1 MRRGF
6 ESGAVA
12 AAVVLAAC
20 AAAGCGAPPA
30 RPAEGPVADDVRAAL
45 DSGRASF
52 RHGEW
57 DALLAGGTREGLVD
71 YRFFQ
76 RRRAELEGYLDRLA
90 RAELAELAP
99 RHLEALLINAYNA
112 LTIRVILE
120 HPAVSSIR
128 QIDGVWTR
136 LTHPV
141 GGHDLTLDQIEHNLL
156 RPFFR
161 DPRVHFVLNCASRS
175 CAPLPPYAFTGDEL
189 EQQLEERTEAF
200 LSDPAH
206 VRVQDGTL
214 LLSRYFD
221 WYGEDFVSA
230 EWEPRAP
237 TIPEF
242 VAPYARDD
250 VAAFIRA
257 HENPPIRFLD
267 YDWSLNAAVPP
278 DPPAR
283 ASGASQGQPPPAAE
297 VGEEESVGAASV
309 DAEPPSGSGL
319 VAGLRRWV
327 AGFGAA
333 APLVYGVAYAV
344 AVVLLVPGSALT
356 IGAGVAFGLGTG
368 LAVVAVAATTG
379 AAAAFLLARHL
390 LRRRVAR
397 WLRGRPKLTAVDRA
411 VEREGWKVVALTRLS
426 PAFPFNVQNYFYGL
440 TGVGF
445 VSYLLASAL
454 AMLPGTLLYVYIGS
468 AGAELVSAATG
479 AADLGRTL
487 LQVAGL
493 LATVAVVV
501 LVARVARREL
511 ERLAG
516 EPLDDSGRA
525 ADARPTDD
533 TGPAAA

>member
-1 MRRGF
+1 MRPGSR
-6 ESGAVA
+6 SR
-12 AAVVLAAC
+12 AVVMSLVLVGC
-20 AAAGCGAPPA
+20 AAACGAPPA
-30 RPAEGPVADDVRAAL
+30 RPAEGAVAEDIRAAL
-45 DSGRASF
+45 DSGRAAF
-52 RHGEW
+52 DHAEW
-57 DALLAGGTREGLVD
+57 GALLAEGTRDGLVD

-76 RRRAELEGYLDRLA
+76 RRRAELDGYLGRIA
-90 RAELAELAP
+90 RADLAKLAP
-99 RHLEALLINAYNA
+99 RQLEALLINAYNA
-112 LTIRVILE
+112 LTIRVILDNPE
-120 HPAVSSIR
+120 VSSIR
-128 QIDGVWTR
+128 EIDGVWTR
-136 LTHPV
+136 LTHSV

-161 DPRVHFVLNCASRS
+161 DPRVHFVLNCASLS
-175 CAPLPPYAFTGDEL
+175 CAPLPTHAFSGEEL
-189 EQQLEERTEAF
+189 KEQMEERTEAF
-200 LSDPAH
+200 LRDSDH
-206 VRVQDGTL
+206 VRVEEGTL

-237 TIPEF
+237 TIPDF
-242 VAPYARDD
+242 VARYARPD

-257 HENPPIRFLD
+257 TEDPPIRFLE

-278 DPPAR
+278 EAPDR
-283 ASGASQGQPPPAAE
+283 ATGAAE
-297 VGEEESVGAASV
+297 GGEAVE
-309 DAEPPSGSGL
+309 AEPPSGSGL

-327 AGFGAA
+327 AGFGTA
-333 APLVYGVAYAV
+333 APLLYGLAYAV

-356 IGAGVAFGLGTG
+356 IGAGVAFGLGAG
-368 LAVVAVAATTG
+368 FAVVAVAATAG

-390 LRRRVAR
+390 LRRRVAG
-397 WLRGRPKLTAVDRA
+397 WLRGRAKLTAVDRA

-426 PAFPFNVQNYFYGL
+426 PVFPFSVQNYFYGL

-445 VSYLLASAL
+445 LPYVLASAL
-454 AMLPGTLLYVYIGS
+454 AMLPGTLLYVYIGA

-479 AADLGRTL
+479 TADLGRTL

-516 EPLDDSGRA
+516 EPLDD
-525 ADARPTDD
+525 